1 MSIMEFEIK
10 NYAGEYEYVTVLE
23 EFKHHYSGGTMRRIL
38 VDYID
43 EDGRPNCYH
52 DIVSEEQF
60 KKNFLDYRT
69 PESMPI
75 GWLVLKDE
83 SKLRITE
90 LVMMSKDCF
99 VMRGADG
106 VDYYYN
112 RYMEEDDEVNL
123 TKLQEKYFQYR
134 LDRRKWVDVTEEIM
148 RVEIEDPEKRHV
160 FDLAA
165 YDMCKE

>member
-1 MSIMEFEIK
+1 MSIIEFEVK
-10 NYAGEYEYVTVLE
+10 TYAGEFEYVTVLE
-23 EFKHHYSGGTMRRIL
+23 EFKHHYSGETMRKIR
-38 VDYID
+38 VDYVD
-43 EDGRPNCYH
+43 EDNKPASYT
-52 DIVSEEQF
+52 DIVREECF
-60 KKNFLDYRT
+60 KRNYLDRRT
-69 PESMPI
+69 PEHMPI

-112 RYMEEDDEVNL
+112 RYLEEDDEVSL
-123 TKLQEKYFQYR
+123 TKFQEKYFQYR
-134 LDRRKWVDVTEEIM
+134 PDRRKWVDVTDEIM
-148 RVEIEDPEKRHV
+148 KVEIEDPEQRHV